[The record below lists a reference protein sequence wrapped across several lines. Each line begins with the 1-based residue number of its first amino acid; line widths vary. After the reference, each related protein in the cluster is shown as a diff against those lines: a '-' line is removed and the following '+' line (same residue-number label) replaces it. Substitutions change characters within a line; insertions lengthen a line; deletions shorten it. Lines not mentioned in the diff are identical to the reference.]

1 MNLQTIHTIYYWYS
15 VPGKGHD
22 LTHSEIAEQVR
33 SNADLIAELLKHGH
47 DVELRVGSRV
57 EGLRVIEVRKKVIC
71 PRTAPQGGLRRFDA
85 LG

>member
-1 MNLQTIHTIYYWYS
+1 M
-15 VPGKGHD
+15 
-22 LTHSEIAEQVR
+22 THSEIAEQVKT
-33 SNADLIAELLKHGH
+33 NADLIAELLKHGH

-71 PRTAPQGGLRRFDA
+71 SRTALQADLSGFNA

>member
-1 MNLQTIHTIYYWYS
+1 M
-15 VPGKGHD
+15 
-22 LTHSEIAEQVR
+22 THSEIAEQVR

-57 EGLRVIEVRKKVIC
+57 EGLRVIEVRKRVIC
-71 PRTAPQGGLRRFDA
+71 PDKAVQANLSGFNA

>member
-1 MNLQTIHTIYYWYS
+1 M
-15 VPGKGHD
+15 
-22 LTHSEIAEQVR
+22 THSEIVQ
-33 SNADLIAELLKHGH
+33 SIIDQSDMIADALRHGH

-71 PRTAPQGGLRRFDA
+71 PRTALQGDLSGFNA

>member
-1 MNLQTIHTIYYWYS
+1 M
-15 VPGKGHD
+15 
-22 LTHSEIAEQVR
+22 THSEIAEQVKI
-33 SNADLIAELLKHGH
+33 NADLIAELLKHGH

-71 PRTAPQGGLRRFDA
+71 PRTALQGDLSGFNA